1 MSKASVLIPIVV
13 FVALV
18 ALLGFGFRLS
28 DPRLLPSENLG
39 EPIPAFQLP
48 NLLTGRLM
56 TEADLTGEPFLLNV
70 WATWCPSCVAE
81 HDALTAIH
89 TQYGVKIIGVNYND
103 DVDAARRWLE
113 QLGDPYAFHV
123 VDAEGT
129 LAVDLGVY
137 GAPETFVVNAEGTI
151 LYRHVGVVTEGV
163 YQDTLATYLAQDSM
177 GGS

>member
-1 MSKASVLIPIVV
+1 
-13 FVALV
+13 
-18 ALLGFGFRLS
+18 
-28 DPRLLPSENLG
+28 
-39 EPIPAFQLP
+39 
-48 NLLTGRLM
+48 
-56 TEADLTGEPFLLNV
+56 
-70 WATWCPSCVAE
+70 
-81 HDALTAIH
+81 
-89 TQYGVKIIGVNYND
+89 
-103 DVDAARRWLE
+103 
-113 QLGDPYAFHV
+113 V